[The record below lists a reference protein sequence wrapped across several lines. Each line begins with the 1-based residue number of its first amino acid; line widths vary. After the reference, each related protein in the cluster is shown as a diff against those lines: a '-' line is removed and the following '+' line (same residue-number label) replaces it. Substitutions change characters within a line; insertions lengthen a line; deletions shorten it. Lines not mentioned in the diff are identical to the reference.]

1 MQMRTRILSVLLSV
15 VFFMPSLAQTN
26 ADSIKA
32 MMDKIEI
39 TNPGMKQVIENYKK
53 GVIKG

>member
-1 MQMRTRILSVLLSV
+1 MQMRTRTLSVLLSV
-15 VFFMPSLAQTN
+15 LFFMPSLAQTN
-26 ADSIKA
+26 TDSIKA

-53 GVIKG
+53 GVIK